1 MKPSPNLASMTGYGR
16 AEGSA
21 LGTFWVWEIKSVNG
35 RGLEV
40 RSRLG
45 NGFEHLEPEVR
56 NRTSAV
62 LGRGN
67 VSVSLRLTHA
77 GGNRQV
83 TVNGDLL
90 SQLVEAARELAGD
103 GPPPSVDAL
112 LALPGVIE
120 MTEPDPSEKDHQ
132 DLNAA
137 LLADLDRAL
146 AALAA
151 ARSEEGARMG
161 EVLAAH
167 VDSIAALNEAAGTTA
182 ATQPHAIR
190 DKLAERLN
198 GLLAG
203 DAAIDPDRLA
213 QEAALLAVKAD
224 VAEEL
229 DRLSGHVAGARKLL
243 AEGGPIGRR
252 LDFLSQE
259 FAREANTLCAKSADA
274 ELTRLGLELKVVI
287 DRLREQVQN
296 LE

>member
-1 MKPSPNLASMTGYGR
+1 MTGYGR

-21 LGTFWVWEIKSVNG
+21 DGIAWVWEIKSVNG

-56 NRTSAV
+56 NRASAV

-67 VSVSLRLTHA
+67 VSVSLRLTRA
-77 GGNRQV
+77 GGDRKV
-83 TVNGDLL
+83 TVNRDLL

-112 LALPGVIE
+112 LAVPGVIE
-120 MTEPDPSEKDHQ
+120 MTEPEPSEKDQQ

-151 ARSEEGARMG
+151 ARSEEGARMA

-182 ATQPHAIR
+182 STQPGAIR
-190 DKLAERLN
+190 DKLAERLSS
-198 GLLAG
+198 LMEG
-203 DAAIDPDRLA
+203 DAVIDPDRLA

-243 AEGGPIGRR
+243 AEGGLVGRR

>member
-1 MKPSPNLASMTGYGR
+1 MTGYGR

-21 LGTFWVWEIKSVNG
+21 DGIAWVWEIKSVNG

-56 NRTSAV
+56 NRASAV

-67 VSVSLRLTHA
+67 VSVSLRLTRA
-77 GGNRQV
+77 GGDRKV
-83 TVNGDLL
+83 TVNRDLL

-112 LALPGVIE
+112 LAVPGVIE
-120 MTEPDPSEKDHQ
+120 MTEPEPSEKDQQ

-151 ARSEEGARMG
+151 ARSEEGARMA

-182 ATQPHAIR
+182 STQPGAIR
-190 DKLAERLN
+190 DKLAERLSS
-198 GLLAG
+198 LMEG
-203 DAAIDPDRLA
+203 DAVIDPDRLA
-213 QEAALLAVKAD
+213 QEAVLLAVKAD

-243 AEGGPIGRR
+243 AEGGLVGRR

>member
-1 MKPSPNLASMTGYGR
+1 MTGYGR

-21 LGTFWVWEIKSVNG
+21 DGIAWVWEIKSVNG

-56 NRTSAV
+56 NRASAV

-67 VSVSLRLTHA
+67 VSVSLRLTRA
-77 GGNRQV
+77 GGDRKV
-83 TVNGDLL
+83 TVNRDLL

-112 LALPGVIE
+112 LAVPGVIE
-120 MTEPDPSEKDHQ
+120 MTEPEPSEKDQQ

-151 ARSEEGARMG
+151 ARSEEGARMA

-182 ATQPHAIR
+182 STQPGAIR
-190 DKLAERLN
+190 DKLAERLSS
-198 GLLAG
+198 LMEG
-203 DAAIDPDRLA
+203 DAVIDPDRLA
-213 QEAALLAVKAD
+213 QEAALLAVKAG

-243 AEGGPIGRR
+243 AEGGLVGRR

>member
-1 MKPSPNLASMTGYGR
+1 MTGYGR

-21 LGTFWVWEIKSVNG
+21 DGIAWVWEIKSVNG

-56 NRTSAV
+56 NRASAV

-67 VSVSLRLTHA
+67 VSVSLRLTRA
-77 GGNRQV
+77 GGDRKV
-83 TVNGDLL
+83 TVNRDLL

-112 LALPGVIE
+112 LAVPGVIE
-120 MTEPDPSEKDHQ
+120 MTEPEPSEKDQQ

-151 ARSEEGARMG
+151 ARSEEGARMA

-167 VDSIAALNEAAGTTA
+167 VDSISALNEAAGTTA
-182 ATQPHAIR
+182 STQPGAIR
-190 DKLAERLN
+190 DKLAERLSS
-198 GLLAG
+198 LMEG
-203 DAAIDPDRLA
+203 DAVIDPDRLA
-213 QEAALLAVKAD
+213 QEAVLLAVKAD

-243 AEGGPIGRR
+243 AEGGLVGRR

>member
-1 MKPSPNLASMTGYGR
+1 MKPSADLASMTGYGR

-21 LGTFWVWEIKSVNG
+21 DGIAWVWEIKSVNG

-56 NRTSAV
+56 NRASAV

-67 VSVSLRLTHA
+67 VSVSLRLTRA
-77 GGNRQV
+77 GGDRKV
-83 TVNGDLL
+83 TVNRDLL

-112 LALPGVIE
+112 LAVPGVIE
-120 MTEPDPSEKDHQ
+120 MTEPEPSEKDQQ

-137 LLADLDRAL
+137 LLADLERAL

-151 ARSEEGARMG
+151 ARSEEGARMA

-182 ATQPHAIR
+182 STQPGAIR
-190 DKLAERLN
+190 DKLAERLSS
-198 GLLAG
+198 LMQG
-203 DAAIDPDRLA
+203 DAVIDPDRLA
-213 QEAALLAVKAD
+213 QEAVLLAVKAD

-243 AEGGPIGRR
+243 AEGGLVGRR

>member
-1 MKPSPNLASMTGYGR
+1 MTGYGR

-21 LGTFWVWEIKSVNG
+21 DGIAWVWEIKSVNG

-56 NRTSAV
+56 NRASAV

-67 VSVSLRLTHA
+67 VSVSLRLTRA
-77 GGNRQV
+77 GGDRKV
-83 TVNGDLL
+83 TVNRDLL

-112 LALPGVIE
+112 LAVPGVIE
-120 MTEPDPSEKDHQ
+120 MTEPEPSEKDQQ

-137 LLADLDRAL
+137 LLADLERAL

-151 ARSEEGARMG
+151 ARSEEGARMA

-182 ATQPHAIR
+182 STQPGAIR
-190 DKLAERLN
+190 DKLAERLSS
-198 GLLAG
+198 LMQG
-203 DAAIDPDRLA
+203 DAVIDPDRLA
-213 QEAALLAVKAD
+213 QEAVLLAVKAD

-243 AEGGPIGRR
+243 AEGGLVGRR

>member
-1 MKPSPNLASMTGYGR
+1 MTGYGR

-21 LGTFWVWEIKSVNG
+21 DGIAWVWEIKSVNG

-56 NRTSAV
+56 NRASAV

-67 VSVSLRLTHA
+67 VSVSLRLTRA
-77 GGNRQV
+77 GGDRKV
-83 TVNGDLL
+83 TVNRDLL

-112 LALPGVIE
+112 LAVPGVIE
-120 MTEPDPSEKDHQ
+120 MTEPEPSEKDQQ

-151 ARSEEGARMG
+151 ARSEEGARMA

-182 ATQPHAIR
+182 SIQPGAIR
-190 DKLAERLN
+190 DKLAERLSS
-198 GLLAG
+198 LMEG
-203 DAAIDPDRLA
+203 DAVIDPDRLA

-243 AEGGPIGRR
+243 AEGGLVGRR

>member
-1 MKPSPNLASMTGYGR
+1 MTGYGR

-21 LGTFWVWEIKSVNG
+21 DGIAWVWEIKSVNG

-56 NRTSAV
+56 NRASAV

-67 VSVSLRLTHA
+67 VSVSLRLTRA
-77 GGNRQV
+77 GGDRKV
-83 TVNGDLL
+83 TVNRDLL

-112 LALPGVIE
+112 LAVPGVIE
-120 MTEPDPSEKDHQ
+120 MTEPEPSEKDQQ

-151 ARSEEGARMG
+151 ARSEEGARMA

-182 ATQPHAIR
+182 STQPGAIR
-190 DKLAERLN
+190 DKLAERLSSLMEGN
-198 GLLAG
+198 AV
-203 DAAIDPDRLA
+203 IDPDRLA

-243 AEGGPIGRR
+243 AEGGLVGRR

>member
-1 MKPSPNLASMTGYGR
+1 MTGYGR

-21 LGTFWVWEIKSVNG
+21 DGIAWVWEIKSVNG

-56 NRTSAV
+56 NRASAV

-67 VSVSLRLTHA
+67 VSVSLRLTRA
-77 GGNRQV
+77 GGDRKV
-83 TVNGDLL
+83 TVNRDLL

-112 LALPGVIE
+112 LAVPGVIE
-120 MTEPDPSEKDHQ
+120 MTEPEPSEKDQQ

-151 ARSEEGARMG
+151 ARSEEGARMA

-182 ATQPHAIR
+182 STQPGAIR
-190 DKLAERLN
+190 DKLAERLSS
-198 GLLAG
+198 LMEG
-203 DAAIDPDRLA
+203 DAVIDPDRLA

-229 DRLSGHVAGARKLL
+229 DRLSGHVVGARKLL
-243 AEGGPIGRR
+243 AEGGLVGRR

>member
-1 MKPSPNLASMTGYGR
+1 MKPSADLASMTGYGR

-21 LGTFWVWEIKSVNG
+21 DGIAWVWEIKTVNG

-56 NRTSAV
+56 NRASAV

-67 VSVSLRLTHA
+67 VSVSLRLTRA
-77 GGNRQV
+77 GGDRKV
-83 TVNGDLL
+83 TVNRDLL

-103 GPPPSVDAL
+103 GPPSPVDAL
-112 LALPGVIE
+112 LAVPGVIE
-120 MTEPDPSEKDHQ
+120 MTEPEPSEKDHQ

-151 ARSEEGARMG
+151 ARSEEGARMA

-182 ATQPHAIR
+182 STQPGAIR
-190 DKLAERLN
+190 DKLAERLSS
-198 GLLAG
+198 LMEG
-203 DAAIDPDRLA
+203 DAVIDPDRLA

-243 AEGGPIGRR
+243 AEGGLVGRR

>member
-1 MKPSPNLASMTGYGR
+1 MTGYGR

-21 LGTFWVWEIKSVNG
+21 DGIAWVWEIKSVNG

-56 NRTSAV
+56 NRASAV

-67 VSVSLRLTHA
+67 VSVALRLTRA
-77 GGNRQV
+77 GGDRKV
-83 TVNGDLL
+83 TVNRDLL

-112 LALPGVIE
+112 LAVPGVIE
-120 MTEPDPSEKDHQ
+120 MTEPEPSEKDQQ

-146 AALAA
+146 AALAG
-151 ARSEEGARMG
+151 ARSEEGARMA

-167 VDSIAALNEAAGTTA
+167 IDSIAALNEAAGTTA
-182 ATQPHAIR
+182 ATQPGAIR
-190 DKLAERLN
+190 DKLAERLSSLME
-198 GLLAG
+198 GGAV
-203 DAAIDPDRLA
+203 IDPDRLA

-243 AEGGPIGRR
+243 AEGGLVGRR

>member
-1 MKPSPNLASMTGYGR
+1 MTGYGR

-21 LGTFWVWEIKSVNG
+21 DGIAWVWEIKSVNG

-56 NRTSAV
+56 NRASAV

-67 VSVSLRLTHA
+67 VSVSLRLTRA
-77 GGNRQV
+77 GGDRKV
-83 TVNGDLL
+83 TVNRDLL

-112 LALPGVIE
+112 LAVPGVIE
-120 MTEPDPSEKDHQ
+120 MTEPEPSEKDQQ

-151 ARSEEGARMG
+151 ARSEEGARMA

-182 ATQPHAIR
+182 STQPGAIR
-190 DKLAERLN
+190 DKLAERLSS
-198 GLLAG
+198 LMEG
-203 DAAIDPDRLA
+203 DAVIDPDRLA

-243 AEGGPIGRR
+243 AEGGLVGRR

-259 FAREANTLCAKSADA
+259 FAREANTLCAKSAAA

>member
-1 MKPSPNLASMTGYGR
+1 MTGYGR

-21 LGTFWVWEIKSVNG
+21 DGIAWVWEIKSVNG

-56 NRTSAV
+56 NRASAV

-67 VSVSLRLTHA
+67 VSVSLRLTRA
-77 GGNRQV
+77 GGDRKV
-83 TVNGDLL
+83 TVNRDLL

-103 GPPPSVDAL
+103 GPPSSVDAL
-112 LALPGVIE
+112 LAVPGVIE
-120 MTEPDPSEKDHQ
+120 MTEPEPSEKDQQ

-151 ARSEEGARMG
+151 ARSEEGARMA

-182 ATQPHAIR
+182 STQPGAIR
-190 DKLAERLN
+190 DKLAERLSS
-198 GLLAG
+198 LMEG
-203 DAAIDPDRLA
+203 DAVIDPDRLA

-243 AEGGPIGRR
+243 AEGGLVGRR